1 VSNNTQT
8 QDVKESAKDIVWDLK
23 DLFTSLDDPKI
34 PDAIRDSEKK
44 ASEFV
49 TKYKQKL
56 DTLNG
61 AEINQAYQE
70 LEEIWAPLYKVSQF
84 VSLESTLDTSDDK
97 IKAMVDFV
105 DEVESRVANMTLF
118 FGLEIS
124 AFSEDHLTSIL
135 QEETTE
141 NYQYSLK
148 RYVET
153 ARFNLSEKE
162 EQLSNLKDLT
172 GESAFKKLY
181 GELTSSYQFEIEVD
195 GVERT
200 MNGSELRALRY
211 HKDPKVRRKAM
222 KLFYK
227 QYEDDSLVIT
237 QIYNSI
243 LKSNTVERDLRGY
256 KSDISVRNIQN
267 DIDDEVIDVLH
278 DTTRDA
284 APLVSRYYKI
294 KAKLLDL
301 PDFSL
306 ADIYA
311 PMEESPKK
319 YTWDEAK
326 DLVLQGFAHFDDEF
340 YSYAKLMFDEN
351 RIHAPIMPKKRG
363 GAFCSSSTPDIN
375 PYVMVNF
382 LGKPRDVSTLAHE
395 LGHAIHDI
403 YCSKQ
408 TLFNYHPI
416 LPLAETA
423 SVFSE
428 MLVTDLLL
436 STQTDKAVKKQ
447 ILTEKLEDIFAT
459 SHRQNMFS
467 NFERE
472 THEKIGKNRLSTQEL
487 CTIYQEQLK
496 LMFQDSVVYPDEYKW
511 EWSAIPH
518 IFEAPFYVYA
528 YNFGNLLVIAL
539 YQQYKEEGPSFVPKL
554 KAMLSEGSSCS
565 PREIT
570 ELAGIDISKP
580 DFWKKSFVYIEGLVT
595 QLESLI

>member
-1 VSNNTQT
+1 MNTQVT
-8 QDVKESAKDIVWDLK
+8 GAENVRWDLSE
-23 DLFTSLDDPKI
+23 LFSGLDDPKI
-34 PDAIRDSEKK
+34 DIVLNQSRQQAERFVEQYRGKLGDLTPEALAGAYDELEAISGPLYRLGMFVNLEYAVDTADDNIK
-44 ASEFV
+44 ALLGKIEQSSSTTSNLLVFFSLELGNLSDDQFA
-49 TKYKQKL
+49 KFE
-56 DTLNG
+56 G
-61 AEINQAYQE
+61 AEA
-70 LEEIWAPLYKVSQF
+70 LKDFGYKIA
-84 VSLESTLDTSDDK
+84 K
-97 IKAMVDFV
+97 MRKNAK
-105 DEVESRVANMTLF
+105 
-118 FGLEIS
+118 
-124 AFSEDHLTSIL
+124 
-135 QEETTE
+135 
-141 NYQYSLK
+141 Y
-148 RYVET
+148 
-153 ARFNLSEKE
+153 NLSEKE
-162 EQLSNLKDLT
+162 EQVINLKDLN
-172 GESAFKKLY
+172 GSNAHQKLY
-181 GELTSSYQFEIEVD
+181 GELTASFSFEFEMD
-195 GVERT
+195 GET
-200 MNGSELRALRY
+200 KTLNGDQLRAMRQ
-211 HKDPKVRRKAM
+211 HPDADVRQRAM
-222 KLFYK
+222 KLFFTR
-227 QYEDDSLVIT
+227 YEDNSLVINHL
-237 QIYNSI
+237 YNSLVKDHGI
-243 LKSNTVERDLRGY
+243 EVDIRGFDQPISTMNTHNDL
-256 KSDISVRNIQN
+256 S
-267 DIDDEVIDVLH
+267 
-278 DTTRDA
+278 DA
-284 APLVSRYYKI
+284 AIQALNDVTTESYSLVNRYYKL
-294 KAKLLDL
+294 KAKMLEMDEMT
-301 PDFSL
+301 L

-311 PMEESPKK
+311 PLPQSSKAYPFE
-319 YTWDEAK
+319 DAK
-326 DLVLQGFAHFDDEF
+326 TLVLDGFKSFDNDF
-340 YSYAKLMFDEN
+340 YEMAKAMFDEN